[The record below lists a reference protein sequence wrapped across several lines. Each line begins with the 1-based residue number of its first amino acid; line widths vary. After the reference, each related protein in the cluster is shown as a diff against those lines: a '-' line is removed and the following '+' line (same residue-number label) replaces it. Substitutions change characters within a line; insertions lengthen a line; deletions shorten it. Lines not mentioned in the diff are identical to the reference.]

1 MSTQA
6 KVTLFLQRKNLESK
20 HDDVIEIHD
29 DDEYVEMYRIV
40 YRTPECKK
48 KESVFYM
55 TRSKTLAYI
64 ADLLKALTYDSDPFA
79 FVQVTTRTYP
89 SIQYQVPDLW
99 DSNIRHLI
107 EDMVDTSLRNA
118 EWVRRQ

>member
-6 KVTLFLQRKNLESK
+6 KVTLFLHRKGLGSE

-29 DDEYVEMYRIV
+29 DDEYIEMYRIV

-48 KESVFYM
+48 KESVSYM
-55 TRSKTLAYI
+55 TRSKTLVYI
-64 ADLLKALTYDSDPFA
+64 SDLLKSLTYDTDPFA
-79 FVQVTTRTYP
+79 FLQVTTRIHP

-99 DSNIRHLI
+99 DSSIRHLI
-107 EDMVDTSLRNA
+107 EDMIDTALRNA